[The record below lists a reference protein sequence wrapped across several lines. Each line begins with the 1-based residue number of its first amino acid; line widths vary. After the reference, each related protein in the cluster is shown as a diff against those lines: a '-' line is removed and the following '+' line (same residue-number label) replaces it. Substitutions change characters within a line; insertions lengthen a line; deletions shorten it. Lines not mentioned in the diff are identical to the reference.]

1 MTTTEIVKVREIPSS
16 KQGPSSP
23 DKQYEL
29 AEYNRLVNE
38 IDLRVGLVPQF
49 FDRVLTVAEKCIAVS
64 GIFLTL
70 AGLVVS
76 LGPRFMTSVQTVS
89 LLLALLCSVAA
100 VALWC
105 CPVLLAFL
113 AGFVGENDLRTA
125 QINYHLRYEHEALYL
140 PRGWETIRHQI
151 FKAMPWFTRDR
162 AQYHELAPRRGMKL
176 LSMRGLFLTVQS
188 LFLLAGMVCA
198 LLGSSQFSLVPLLF
212 SLIISS
218 LLALLFLTAVAFT
231 IMTYF
236 TIEHRRHRKDQNDE
250 CGKALDCLKERQ
262 S

>member
-1 MTTTEIVKVREIPSS
+1 MSTTVEEIVQTQETPSRE
-16 KQGPSSP
+16 QELRNP
-23 DKQYEL
+23 DKEYQI
-29 AEYNRLVNE
+29 AEYGRLVSE

-49 FDRVLTVAEKCIAVS
+49 FDRVLTVAEKCTATA

-70 AGLVVS
+70 AGLVLS

-125 QINYHLRYEHEALYL
+125 QINYHLRYEHEAIYL
-140 PRGWETIRHQI
+140 PRGWETIRHQL
-151 FKAMPWFTRDR
+151 FKAKPWFTRKL

-176 LSMRGLFLTVQS
+176 LSMRGLFLTVQV
-188 LFLLAGMVCA
+188 LFLIAGAVCTLLAG
-198 LLGSSQFSLVPLLF
+198 SQFSLAPLPF
-212 SLIISS
+212 SIVVSS
-218 LLALLFLTAVAFT
+218 LLVLLFFVAFAFT
-231 IMTYF
+231 IVTYF
-236 TIEHRRHRKDQNDE
+236 TIEHRRHRGD
-250 CGKALDCLKERQ
+250 
-262 S
+262 